1 MLHAFTFVI
10 LIIVGVYFIALGV
23 TSLFA
28 PAKAKIFLLGF
39 AGSPFK
45 HYLELA
51 LRLIVG
57 GSILVQAPHLIYP
70 GAFTLFGWILIVT
83 TVCLLFVPWK
93 WHRRFAEKA
102 VPIAVGY
109 LPVIGVASLA
119 LGSGLLF
126 CLMQASLAGTVT
138 ISGKDSIDMPV
149 GTLIVF

>member
-1 MLHAFTFVI
+1 MLHALTFVI
-10 LIIVGVYFIALGV
+10 LILVGVYFIALGV

-28 PAKAKIFLLGF
+28 PAKAKAFLLGF

-51 LRLIVG
+51 LRLVVG

-83 TVCLLFVPWK
+83 TVCLLLVPWK

-109 LPVIGVASLA
+109 LPIIGVASFA
-119 LGSGLLF
+119 LGAGLLF
-126 CLMQASLAGTVT
+126 CIMQAL
-138 ISGKDSIDMPV
+138 
-149 GTLIVF
+149 LIR